1 MPSFFSIICNAI
13 QKVFNFLLFNHSQT
27 SVLKLLPVQNIKST
41 HKNTALISRLT
52 GHHSN
57 CESALFPIIVREK
70 KMKMSQ
76 SALASRCRAAYTR
89 WHINKNPPNRA
100 PLPTD
105 YENIIPLIFALPR
118 TMGRHERKETI
129 ISMGISN
136 KFLWYNEHQ

>member
-89 WHINKNPPNRA
+89 WHINKKPTKPCA
-100 PLPTD
+100 PAYRLREYYSSRFCLATH
-105 YENIIPLIFALPR
+105 YG
-118 TMGRHERKETI
+118 TT
-129 ISMGISN
+129 
-136 KFLWYNEHQ
+136 